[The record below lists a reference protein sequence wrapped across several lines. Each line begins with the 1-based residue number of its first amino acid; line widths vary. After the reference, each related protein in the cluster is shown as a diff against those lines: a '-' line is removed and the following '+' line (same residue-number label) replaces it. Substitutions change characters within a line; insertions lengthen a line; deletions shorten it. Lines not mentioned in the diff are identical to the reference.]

1 MSKWTD
7 DISNALLQLGGLSH
21 YSDLYYKIEEIRE
34 ENLSENWKAVVR
46 RTIQQHSSDSESFL
60 KKEDLF
66 YTINGIGSGV
76 WGLRNYTPQERNV
89 DLTEDDI
96 SFPEGKKVLRKH
108 ILYERNPKLM
118 IEAKKRFKELNG
130 KLFCEICEF
139 DFEEKYGEIGKD
151 FIEGHHTIPVS
162 EMKEGAKTKIEDI
175 VMVCSNCHKMIHR
188 KRPWLNQEK
197 IKQLIS

>member
-7 DISNALLQLGGLSH
+7 DISSALIQLGGLSH
-21 YSDLYYKIEEIRE
+21 YSDLYSKIEEIRE
-34 ENLSENWKAVVR
+34 GKLSENWRAVVR

-66 YTINGIGSGV
+66 YTIDGIGSGV
-76 WGLRNYTPQERNV
+76 WGLRSYIPQENYV

-108 ILYERNPKLM
+108 IVYERNPKLM
-118 IEAKKRFKELNG
+118 IEAKRRFKELYG

-139 DFEEKYGEIGKD
+139 DFEEKYGEIGED

-162 EMKEGAKTKIEDI
+162 EMKDGDETKIEDI

-188 KRPWLNQEK
+188 KRPWLSKRK
-197 IKQLIS
+197 IKQLIR